1 MQTIKISGMSC
12 QHCVRAVT
20 KAIEGVDGVSK
31 VSVSLEKGEATYEG
45 SAQPEKVKEAVRKAG
60 YESK

>member
-20 KAIEGVDGVSK
+20 KAIESVEGVST
-31 VSVSLEKGEATYEG
+31 VTVSLEKGEATYEG

-60 YESK
+60 YEPK